1 MNLSVVGSFVLPL
14 ICARMVL
21 PLRRTAAPRALVAGR
36 DDRSVGIVNRL
47 TSAPFQVLLTL
58 TVALTIVRPRL
69 GLTGVCAVLLTR
81 WQWSGWRQ
89 RRRKRGLRQ
98 RIPGTLHDIARR
110 MRSGYS
116 APLAFA
122 EVLGATDAENSSI
135 ARPCREMLI
144 RGEPLARAIRQWR
157 DDMDRAVGG
166 SVLDDLVVAV
176 DVAEAVGGLRASA
189 LEVVADSASEGQA
202 LADETKA
209 QASQARASAT
219 VMTIAPI
226 VFCAQMVL
234 RDRDASR
241 LLLRTPVGWVLLVIG
256 GLLDVLAWWW
266 IHRLTALR
274 SGQRRTAATTATS
287 GRRWPAAE
295 RRSTWATAFAAE
307 LVFGRRTTRAGSR
320 DLVRPSPVAVVRE
333 PPPSFVVR
341 TGALMEAAIVQ
352 FAHLIGVRK
361 GALDRVLGMPSTER
375 TRRLGLVAVLLPPM
389 LLVRPVLAVI
399 TLAVVVIGPTFHR
412 SRLRR
417 RTQMQR
423 RVESAQAIE
432 LVRLALESGSTPS
445 LAILVVAGLA
455 GPALRPPLQLA
466 ADAIRHGVPIEDALR
481 RLAHDAPEL
490 RSLSDVLVASTRLGL
505 GVGETLRGLALEARG
520 ARRRTAEA
528 HARRLPVILL
538 FPVVC
543 LTLPAFV
550 VLTVLPL
557 LLTGL
562 GSLRF

>member
-1 MNLSVVGSFVLPL
+1 
-14 ICARMVL
+14 MV
-21 PLRRTAAPRALVAGR
+21 GR
-36 DDRSVGIVNRL
+36 DDRFAVILNRL
-47 TSAPFQVLLTL
+47 TSAPFQVLLTVS
-58 TVALTIVRPRL
+58 VALTMVRPRL
-69 GLTGVCAVLLTR
+69 GLIGVGAVLLTR

-89 RRRKRGLRQ
+89 RRRKRQLRQ
-98 RIPGTLHDIARR
+98 QIPGTLHDIARR
-110 MRSGYS
+110 MRAGYS

-122 EVLGATDAENSSI
+122 EVLAATDAQTSSI
-135 ARPCREMLI
+135 ARPCREMLT

-209 QASQARASAT
+209 QASQARASAM

-241 LLLRTPVGWVLLVIG
+241 LLLRTPVGWVLLLIG
-256 GLLDVLAWWW
+256 GSLDVLAWWW

-274 SGQRRTAATTATS
+274 SGQRRTGAGTTTS
-287 GRRWPAAE
+287 GRRWPASE
-295 RRSTWATAFAAE
+295 KRSPWATAVASE
-307 LVFGRRTTRAGSR
+307 LVFGRRTMRARSR
-320 DLVRPSPVAVVRE
+320 DLVRRSPVAAVRE
-333 PPPSFVVR
+333 RPPSSFVVR
-341 TGALMEAAIVQ
+341 IGAAIETGIVHVARSVGVQ
-352 FAHLIGVRK
+352 K
-361 GALDRVLGMPSTER
+361 SALDRVLGMPSTER
-375 TRRLGLVAVLLPPM
+375 TRRLGLIAVLLPPM
-389 LLVRPVLAVI
+389 LLVRPVLAAI
-399 TLAVVVIGPTFHR
+399 ALAVVVIGPSFHR
-412 SRLRR
+412 SRLLR

-423 RVESAQAIE
+423 REESAQAIE

-490 RSLSDVLVASTRLGL
+490 RSLSDVLVASSRLGL
-505 GVGETLRGLALEARG
+505 GVGETLRGLALEAGG
-520 ARRRTAEA
+520 ARRRAAEA